1 MKGGLGEVGFR
12 RGEEEFYGRKGCV
25 VGSLQGKGGEPVRY
39 EGELVR
45 LVLVEG
51 GVVR

>member
-1 MKGGLGEVGFR
+1 MGERCFVAEAMCGWIFA
-12 RGEEEFYGRKGCV
+12 
-25 VGSLQGKGGEPVRY
+25 GKGGEPERY